1 MVAESESRVRSIGP
15 ELPAWY
21 PSWARQLAE
30 TYFAGTACFFVLHGN
45 VHDLVACEKDGQT
58 EFLSLTEFLGE
69 YLFGRWDLVVEHNL
83 SKGLQ
88 ALAGRQPER
97 HQEMMRELT
106 GLFGPYRNWSRDPD
120 NILLTLDQLIER
132 FLIEDDPQRRKR
144 LAVVFDFGQYM
155 VPPGDPVQIS
165 GRIAARVVR
174 FLDWARNPYIRRVN
188 MAFCL
193 ISEGLS
199 EINERLT
206 SSPFVMSIEIPMPD
220 RAARERFV
228 QTRFRPAQTAASS
241 GPSAAS
247 PAAAATTTA
256 AAAQAAGN
264 ITVAAVTAAAAGTV
278 AAGTAAAGTAATTAT
293 AAAGNAAAIDSP
305 GTSPPPAAAAAPA
318 KPTEALDEQL
328 DAAQLISQSNGLS
341 LLSLDHLL
349 AETARSGGVT
359 ARQFRQLK
367 KTAIERQCGGF
378 LEFVEPKHTLDLVVG
393 HQSAVQRLSDD
404 ARLISSGHAAA
415 APMGYLICGA
425 VGTGKTFLAECYAGS
440 IGIPCVKLK
449 NFRSKY
455 VGESEGNL
463 QRVLTVLRSLGPVV
477 VVIDEADAALGDR
490 NQEGDSGTSGRIF
503 SMIAQQMGDTR
514 YRGQIMWMLLT
525 CRPDLLPIDLKRQGR
540 AEVHI
545 PLFYP
550 ENSDEVRSM
559 FRVLARKN
567 GVTLDLQSLQ
577 LDDRHQQLSGADIES
592 VVLTARRSAFL
603 QGRTALT
610 DDDIAAALKQF
621 IPSAQGLEKDMQE
634 LAAVLECTQLDFLNA
649 EWRETLE
656 APDGRAQLQQQLSKM
671 RALVEQL

>member
-1 MVAESESRVRSIGP
+1 MVSTTDSSQLASSG
-15 ELPAWY
+15 ELPRWY
-21 PSWARQLAE
+21 PAWARQLAE
-30 TYFAGTACFFVLHGN
+30 TYFAGTSCFFILHGN

-69 YLFGRWDLVVEHNL
+69 YLFGRWDLVIEHNL
-83 SKGLQ
+83 SRGMQ
-88 ALAGRQPER
+88 VLAGRNQPER

-106 GLFGPYRNWSRDPD
+106 GLFGTYREWSRDPD
-120 NILLTLDQLIER
+120 NILLSLDQMIER
-132 FLIEDDPQRRKR
+132 FLLIDDPQKKKR

-165 GRIAARVVR
+165 GRIASRVVR

-199 EINERLT
+199 EVHERLT
-206 SSPFVMSIEIPMPD
+206 SSPYITAIEIPMPD
-220 RAARERFV
+220 KNTRERFV
-228 QTRFRPAQTAASS
+228 NLRLASMKTESKSSKPPAENGSS
-241 GPSAAS
+241 KNIAG
-247 PAAAATTTA
+247 AT
-256 AAAQAAGN
+256 
-264 ITVAAVTAAAAGTV
+264 
-278 AAGTAAAGTAATTAT
+278 GTAATPAST
-293 AAAGNAAAIDSP
+293 AATPAVTDELLD
-305 GTSPPPAAAAAPA
+305 GT
-318 KPTEALDEQL
+318 QL
-328 DAAQLISQSNGLS
+328 VSNSNGLS

-349 AETARSGGVT
+349 AEAARSGGVT
-359 ARQFRQLK
+359 AKRFRQLK

-393 HQSAVQRLSDD
+393 HQAACRRLSDD
-404 ARLISSGHAAA
+404 AKLISQGNSDA

-455 VGESEGNL
+455 VGETEGNL

-550 ENSDEVRSM
+550 EDEAEIRDM
-559 FRVLARKN
+559 FRIMARKN
-567 GVTLDLQSLQ
+567 GVTVDLQSLK
-577 LDDRHQQLSGADIES
+577 LDARHKQLSGADIES
-592 VVLTARRSAFL
+592 VVLTARRLALLDKRS
-603 QGRTALT
+603 ALT
-610 DDDIAAALKQF
+610 EQDINTSLEQF
-621 IPSAQGLEKDMQE
+621 IPSAQGVEKDMQE
-634 LAAVLECTQLDFLNA
+634 LAAVLECTQMDFLND
-649 EWRETLE
+649 EWRKVLQS
-656 APDGRAQLQQQLSKM
+656 ADGRSRLQQELSRM
-671 RALVEQL
+671 RNMIEQM